1 VSRVAM
7 VSLVIVV
14 ALPLG
19 SAAESRLLQDGP
31 ASDVDVY
38 GTADA
43 VVVARVVA
51 QREVR
56 RTTVGFDAR
65 SGTLVES
72 LVLRNEIEVAVETVL
87 RGHALRASDVVRVE
101 TLSRLDL
108 SPGQQVLLPVARVI
122 NRGFQLKSDR
132 YLLIRSNAELDAV
145 ALWLALVDLVHPD
158 SGVEA
163 GEVGPSVS
171 PDDTQP

>member
-1 VSRVAM
+1 
-7 VSLVIVV
+7 
-14 ALPLG
+14 
-19 SAAESRLLQDGP
+19 
-31 ASDVDVY
+31 
-38 GTADA
+38 
-43 VVVARVVA
+43 
-51 QREVR
+51 
-56 RTTVGFDAR
+56 
-65 SGTLVES
+65 LVEN

-87 RGHALRASDVVRVE
+87 RGHALRISDVVRVE

-145 ALWLALVDLVHPD
+145 AIWLALVDLVHPD

-163 GEVGPSVS
+163 GEVGPNVS